1 MTEIGG
7 LEATRRLAE
16 RWRLGFAVTAGLCLL
31 ALAINMLFFELRPA
45 SVWGLIYGGAA
56 ALLLLGVALYGV
68 RRRLMSL
75 ASRRRAGRARSWLHF
90 HVYAGL
96 LFALLVLMHSGF
108 RYPSGWITLALWWL
122 SLWSAA
128 SGLLGLGLQRWLPHM
143 LTSGLSTEV
152 LYERIPE
159 LIGELRLRA
168 QTLASASGEGVM
180 ALHDRRVAPALERP
194 RRRWIYLLDITG
206 GIKAWLK
213 EFQYLE
219 SFLDDAE
226 RARLEELEEIYRTKL
241 EIDAHYTLQQVL
253 RGWLWLH
260 VPVSLLLLAFL
271 AVHVTVVL
279 LY

>member
-1 MTEIGG
+1 MAATGG
-7 LEATRRLAE
+7 LDATRRLAE
-16 RWRLGFAVTAGLCLL
+16 RWRLGFAVAAGICLL
-31 ALAINMLFFELRPA
+31 ALAVNRLFFELRPGN
-45 SVWGLIYGGAA
+45 VPGLVYGSAA
-56 ALLLLGVALYGV
+56 ALLLLAVALYGA

-90 HVYAGL
+90 HVYGGL
-96 LFALLVLMHSGF
+96 LFLLLVLMHSGF
-108 RYPSGWITLALWWL
+108 RYPEGWITLALWWL
-122 SLWSAA
+122 SLWNVA
-128 SGLLGLGLQRWLPHM
+128 SGLLGVGLQRWLPRM
-143 LTSGLSTEV
+143 LASGLSTEV

-159 LIGELRLRA
+159 LIGELRARA
-168 QTLASASGEGVM
+168 QTLAAASGEGVM
-180 ALHDRRVAPALERP
+180 ALYDRRVAPALERP

-219 SFLDDAE
+219 SFLDDEE
-226 RARLEELEEIYRTKL
+226 RARLEELERIYRTKL

-260 VPVSLLLLAFL
+260 VPTSLLLLAFL